1 MTLITTFLSNAKFL
15 VGVEGQ
21 LSSLGEI
28 HARRPQGFVLPPPCT
43 ICLSVLPRQQHV
55 HV

>member
-1 MTLITTFLSNAKFL
+1 MTLIAMFLSNAKFV

-28 HARRPQGFVLPPPCT
+28 HAGVPQDFVLPPPCT
-43 ICLSVLPRQQHV
+43 IYVSVLPRQQELHV
-55 HV
+55 